1 MYLVLIETSG
11 NQNYIFSTNR
21 LRENVG
27 ASELT
32 CRAGT
37 QWVLEAVQEEVTPL
51 NLWDSNNENNE
62 QLRRNL
68 LGQSNIESTNVT
80 VEVIIATSGKALLLT
95 EDEKIARNII
105 KKVTARALREAP
117 GLDICG
123 VYQEFDW
130 NKKLLS
136 DINKQLHK
144 KFEGVRSHRPGPN
157 TRFLRLP
164 VVDDCNSSGL
174 PASEVG
180 KVGNRLVPLSLT
192 SLNKRERC
200 LSEQSFG
207 RVEAILQMGEQNTIN
222 LSFNLRELEDKFEQI
237 EWLAVIHADGNG
249 LGEIILNFDQQLE
262 SHHFSDKNREY
273 ITKLRQ
279 FSIAL
284 DLCTEQAFRTALKNT
299 FITEEIKKKN
309 QKVLLPIIPLVL
321 GGDDLTVICEGKK
334 ALQFTYEFL
343 KAFEEETK
351 SEEIQAGIIPKIAK
365 KALGCPRLS
374 ACAGIAI
381 IKPHFPFSAAYQL
394 AEELM
399 QSAKQIKKKLQRKQQ
414 PTEDKKTPW
423 PCSAI
428 DFHILYDTSGVDLK
442 LIRDKLTCDR
452 NQNSETRLHGRPYII
467 TELESEQHELDNPE
481 SSLEWAKKHSWEKL
495 QKRVQALNAEEDG
508 KRLLPNTQIHDL
520 RSGLFLGKEKADARL
535 QLICDRYESAGLNIA
550 TELLANDLPPS
561 LFWSETELKDNQ
573 EKTIQVTGF
582 LDALDAVDFLKN

>member
-37 QWVLEAVQEEVTPL
+37 QWVLEAVKEVGGTD
-51 NLWDSNNENNE
+51 LWNSHSQQFDNQ
-62 QLRRNL
+62 QLRNNL
-68 LGQSNIESTNVT
+68 LNQPELENTNEKVK

-95 EDEKIARNII
+95 KNKDIAKEII
-105 KKVTARALREAP
+105 KKVTTRALKEAP

-123 VYQEFDW
+123 VYEKFNWDTQ
-130 NKKLLS
+130 LLS

-144 KFEGVRSHRPGPN
+144 KFEGVRSRRPGQN
-157 TRFLRLP
+157 TRFMRLP

-174 PASEVG
+174 PASQLGQVG
-180 KVGNRLVPLSLT
+180 DRLVPLSLT
-192 SLNKRERC
+192 SLNKRDPH
-200 LSEQSFG
+200 LSQESFK
-207 RVEAILQMGEQNTIN
+207 RVETILQIGEQNPIN
-222 LSFNLRELEDKFEQI
+222 LSFNLEKLEDKFKEI

-249 LGEIILNFDQQLE
+249 LGEIILNFHDQLE
-262 SHHFSDKNREY
+262 KNSTIPNKNREY
-273 ITKLRQ
+273 ITKFRQ

-299 FITEEIKKKN
+299 FITEEIKEKN

-351 SEEIQAGIIPKIAK
+351 SEEIQAGIIPQIAK

-399 QSAKQIKKKLQRKQQ
+399 QSAKQIKKKLQRR
-414 PTEDKKTPW
+414 DKKTPW

-452 NQNSETRLHGRPYII
+452 NQNSETRLHARPYII

-481 SSLEWAKKHSWEKL
+481 SSLEWAQKHSWEKL

-508 KRLLPNTQIHDL
+508 KRLLPNTKIHDL

-582 LDALDAVDFLKN
+582 LDALDAVDFLKK

>member
-37 QWVLEAVQEEVTPL
+37 EWVLEAVKEVTGL
-51 NLWDSNNENNE
+51 HLWNSNNE

-68 LGQSNIESTNVT
+68 LAQSNIESTNVKI
-80 VEVIIATSGKALLLT
+80 EVIIATSGKALLLT
-95 EDEKIARNII
+95 KEEDIAKKII
-105 KKVTARALREAP
+105 KEVTTKALKEAP

-123 VYQEFDW
+123 VYEKVDW
-130 NKKLLS
+130 DTQLLS
-136 DINKQLHK
+136 KINGEVHK
-144 KFEGVRSHRPGPN
+144 KFEGVRSRRPGPN

-174 PASEVG
+174 PASQLG
-180 KVGNRLVPLSLT
+180 KIGDRLVPLSLT
-192 SLNKRERC
+192 SLNKRDPH
-200 LSEQSFG
+200 LSQESFK
-207 RVEAILQMGEQNTIN
+207 RVETILKMKPEKWPLE
-222 LSFNLRELEDKFEQI
+222 LSFNPEKLEEKFEEI

-262 SHHFSDKNREY
+262 SHQFSDKNREY
-273 ITKLRQ
+273 ITKFRK

-299 FITEEIKKKN
+299 FITEEIQKKN
-309 QKVLLPIIPLVL
+309 QKVLPIIPLVL
-321 GGDDLTVICEGKK
+321 GGDDLTVICDGKK

-351 SEEIQAGIIPKIAK
+351 SKTIQAGIIPKIAE

-399 QSAKQIKKKLQRKQQ
+399 QSAKQIKKKLQRK
-414 PTEDKKTPW
+414 DKKTPW

-467 TELESEQHELDNPE
+467 TELELEQEELDNPE
-481 SSLEWAKKHSWEKL
+481 SSLEWANKHSWGKL
-495 QKRVQALNAEEDG
+495 QNRVQALNAEEDG
-508 KRLLPNTQIHDL
+508 KRLLPNTQMHDL

-535 QLICDRYESAGLNIA
+535 QLICDRYKNAGLNTG
-550 TELLANDLPPS
+550 TELLASDLPPS
-561 LFWSETELKDNQ
+561 LFWSETESKNNQ